1 MDLLNKRDT
10 TQDNDVLE
18 KRFIGHILKEEAEE
32 LDNYQQSLM
41 SSRGFTT
48 SSLYNN
54 RGFQV
59 LEDHKLQYTHPQVLR
74 FIDMKTR
81 SSKSGQTT
89 KKIAHPVHNKPIYGM
104 INNVLRRL
112 QFEYTD
118 KMKKMLLNDYNLH
131 I

>member
-54 RGFQV
+54 RAFS
-59 LEDHKLQYTHPQVLR
+59 P
-74 FIDMKTR
+74 
-81 SSKSGQTT
+81 
-89 KKIAHPVHNKPIYGM
+89 
-104 INNVLRRL
+104 
-112 QFEYTD
+112 
-118 KMKKMLLNDYNLH
+118 
-131 I
+131 